1 MGFATEGLA
10 GQGSPPCGSAVVEPG
25 ARVLASF
32 GIVDP
37 IKQPD
42 KVLGCFAA
50 LSAKHPDLVMAFV
63 GPISTDLADSLA
75 GRGDELGLDGRLYIT
90 GRVEAALYLDW
101 LTRAD
106 LAVQLR
112 ASFSGEASAAVGD
125 CLSCGVPTIV
135 TDIGWMGELPDKV
148 ALKVP
153 VDITSIDL
161 AELCERLLGDR
172 AARDRLSKGA
182 LSYAAPTVSRSPRAR
197 SSTCSTRPRSGATD
211 DSPQAG
217 TSSVGVFSAAAAA
230 FALP

>member
-1 MGFATEGLA
+1 M
-10 GQGSPPCGSAVVEPG
+10 
-25 ARVLASF
+25 LASF

-75 GRGDELGLDGRLYIT
+75 RRGDELGLDGRLYIT

-135 TDIGWMGELPDKV
+135 TDIGWMGELPDEV

-153 VDITSIDL
+153 VGRHV
-161 AELCERLLGDR
+161 ERSR
-172 AARDRLSKGA
+172 GA
-182 LSYAAPTVSRSPRAR
+182 LREAPRRSSGTRQPRRPGTSLRRRPQFQGRCTLTSRRAR
-197 SSTCSTRPRSGATD
+197 RDLGRGRMTSTVGDHPSWEH
-211 DSPQAG
+211 
-217 TSSVGVFSAAAAA
+217 SV
-230 FALP
+230 